1 MFNRRIPKVCLVH
14 VAAAENEWSGAGARR
29 GRAAAS
35 FPTRRRPRRS
45 GGGRPLDGSREDEGL
60 GRDGE
65 AADEGRVVVEDAGE
79 CVVEEEGD
87 VRRVGE
93 GDALTALSR
102 RVWAE
107 LET

>member
-14 VAAAENEWSGAGARR
+14 VAAAENEWSGGA
-29 GRAAAS
+29 
-35 FPTRRRPRRS
+35 TRTRS
-45 GGGRPLDGSREDEGL
+45 GELSDSPPSTTKWTRTSPGRFPCGRGSR
-60 GRDGE
+60 RDGE
-65 AADEGRVVVEDAGE
+65 ADEGRVVVEDAGE
-79 CVVEEEGD
+79 CVVEGGGD

>member
-14 VAAAENEWSGAGARR
+14 VAAAENEWSGGATRTPSGKLSDSPPSATKWTR
-29 GRAAAS
+29 TSPGR
-35 FPTRRRPRRS
+35 FPC
-45 GGGRPLDGSREDEGL
+45 GRGSRC
-60 GRDGE
+60 DGE
-65 AADEGRVVVEDAGE
+65 ADEGRVVVEDAGE
-79 CVVEEEGD
+79 CVVEGGGD